1 MKKTY
6 KIHPDNI
13 IVWPGSVSH
22 LLIWMLLVDRY
33 DISKFWEVF
42 GYAYICVNL
51 VTWLIRLY
59 YTDTINVL
67 KPLNRSKDE
76 NNR

>member
-22 LLIWMLLVDRY
+22 FLIWMLLVDRY
-33 DISKFWEVF
+33 DISRFWEVF
-42 GYAYICVNL
+42 GYGFLASTL
-51 VTWLIRLY
+51 VLWLYRLW
-59 YTDTINVL
+59 YTDVVDVL
-67 KPLNRSKDE
+67 KQLGGHR
-76 NNR
+76 